1 MDFLRRWGSPHCR
14 RYTSRCGMPSIP
26 CWLCKVEWNENICD
40 KMIWCSTCWHKIS
53 ENKNFNPGTL
63 YSWSHEHTC
72 WPLWLHSLIGK
83 METTESASDGCCEH
97 WMGSS
102 SWRHFSSD
110 MKQKLL
116 FMVLIRKNNNS
127 HMLISVSVVLEDRII
142 IFLHVR
148 KVSDYK

>member
-1 MDFLRRWGSPHCR
+1 
-14 RYTSRCGMPSIP
+14 
-26 CWLCKVEWNENICD
+26 
-40 KMIWCSTCWHKIS
+40 
-53 ENKNFNPGTL
+53 
-63 YSWSHEHTC
+63 
-72 WPLWLHSLIGK
+72 
-83 METTESASDGCCEH
+83 
-97 WMGSS
+97 MGSS